1 MVQVLAVKVILMSEV
16 VEADADD
23 TSTSAVSLPLVL
35 VLIYLLG
42 RMRPGADIADMP
54 MIPAFGEILGSADWA
69 DGARPSLSGTH
80 YGLPRQCG
88 AKVGNRSS
96 AFGSPAQLASPMRLG
111 SMSAHLAATASRTA
125 QYKGK
130 RYGRQCRAE
139 PATDSHPVIP
149 PAPKGDNRPGG
160 GVPARPSVPRIRALN
175 IIPSELCNSR
185 RHRQYPAQTE
195 SNINGSEAR
204 KNGLQGV

>member
-1 MVQVLAVKVILMSEV
+1 MSEV
-16 VEADADD
+16 VEVDADD

-42 RMRPGADIADMP
+42 RMIPGADIADMP

-69 DGARPSLSGTH
+69 DGARPPLSSTH
-80 YGLPRQCG
+80 YGLQRQCG
-88 AKVGNRSS
+88 AKVGKRSS
-96 AFGSPAQLASPMRLG
+96 AFGSPAELASPMRLG

-149 PAPKGDNRPGG
+149 PAPRGDNRPGG
-160 GVPARPSVPRIRALN
+160 LSAVRA
-175 IIPSELCNSR
+175 
-185 RHRQYPAQTE
+185 
-195 SNINGSEAR
+195 
-204 KNGLQGV
+204 

>member
-16 VEADADD
+16 VEVDADD

-80 YGLPRQCG
+80 YGLQRQCG
-88 AKVGNRSS
+88 AKVGKRSS
-96 AFGSPAQLASPMRLG
+96 AFGSPAQLASPIRLG
-111 SMSAHLAATASRTA
+111 
-125 QYKGK
+125 Q
-130 RYGRQCRAE
+130 
-139 PATDSHPVIP
+139 
-149 PAPKGDNRPGG
+149 
-160 GVPARPSVPRIRALN
+160 
-175 IIPSELCNSR
+175 
-185 RHRQYPAQTE
+185 
-195 SNINGSEAR
+195 
-204 KNGLQGV
+204 

>member
-1 MVQVLAVKVILMSEV
+1 VQVLAVKVILMSEV
-16 VEADADD
+16 VEVDADD
-23 TSTSAVSLPLVL
+23 TSTSAVSLPFVL

-54 MIPAFGEILGSADWA
+54 MIPAFGEIMGSADVA

-80 YGLPRQCG
+80 YGLQRQCG
-88 AKVGNRSS
+88 AKVGKRSS
-96 AFGSPAQLASPMRLG
+96 AFGSPAELASPMRLG

-139 PATDSHPVIP
+139 PATDSHLVYP
-149 PAPKGDNRPGG
+149 PTPGEII
-160 GVPARPSVPRIRALN
+160 AREA
-175 IIPSELCNSR
+175 EYR
-185 RHRQYPAQTE
+185 RERQCPE
-195 SNINGSEAR
+195 SGH
-204 KNGLQGV
+204 LT

>member
-16 VEADADD
+16 VEVDADD

-88 AKVGNRSS
+88 AKVGKQSS
-96 AFGSPAQLASPMRLG
+96 AFGSPAELASPMRLG

-175 IIPSELCNSR
+175 IIPSELCNHLHQR
-185 RHRQYPAQTE
+185 RQP
-195 SNINGSEAR
+195 AR
-204 KNGLQGV
+204 KSVKVQG